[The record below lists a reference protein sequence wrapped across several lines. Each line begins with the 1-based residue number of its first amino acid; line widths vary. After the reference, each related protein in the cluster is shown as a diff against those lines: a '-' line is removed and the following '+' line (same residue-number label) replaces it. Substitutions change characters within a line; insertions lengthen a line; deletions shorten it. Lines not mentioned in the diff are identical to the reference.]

1 MNDLKQFIGL
11 YPVSKTLR
19 FELKPIGKT
28 QEWIERNHVLENDGE
43 RAENYPRVKDLI
55 DAYHKNCINESLKN
69 VHLNWIPLRDAVYNY
84 RHNKTNEAK
93 KALVEEQNKV
103 RNEICKK
110 LSEFVHYKELVKT
123 DTPSK
128 LINDILPHEES
139 LKAFDRFAVYFEGFQ
154 ENRRNIYS
162 NKAISTS
169 VAYRLV
175 HDNFPKF
182 LGNLEVFENIKTIC
196 PEVIQQVSSEMA
208 SFLNGIII
216 EDVFSIE
223 YYNSILTQDGI
234 DLFNQILGGVAK
246 DGKKY
251 QGINE
256 LTNQFIQLHTDIGA
270 RKKSLTMIPLFKQ
283 ILSDRE
289 TLSDIAKPIESEE
302 QLVVMLNSFYHQIT
316 NFTMNGKN
324 VNVITELPRMVLSLD
339 KYNQDRIFVS
349 AKALNDVSHSM
360 YGKWNS
366 LNEKLYDKAVRTLGG
381 IQTAKNRKKVDA
393 YMNKEA
399 FSLTE
404 LSFGDDVLV
413 MRYFVNLPDS
423 MDTIDNLWKQFE
435 DWCNTASKPQFLHN
449 DTGTELLKN
458 LLDAI
463 MMVLHKCSAL
473 VVSLENNLDGDFYN
487 KFLPLYAELEKVI
500 LVHTRARNYLTQK
513 ISDTGRIK
521 LKFDKP
527 SLGAGWGINKE
538 SKNKTI
544 LLFKEGLSYLGIMNV
559 EGTLDFNCQVKDGEP
574 TYQKMVMINHS
585 KPYMDLPNSFF
596 RQSGINRFHP
606 SERILMIYKTFK
618 ENSKNVGIKE
628 VRELIDYYK
637 DAITR
642 NEDWNVIDYRFSPTE
657 SYENINDFY
666 TEVAEQSYKLR
677 FIDVPAKQVDEWVET
692 GKLYL
697 FQLYNKDYAPG
708 THGRKNLHTLYW
720 ESIFTEEN
728 LKNYYIKLGGKTE
741 LFFRPQCIK
750 TPVIHEVGSKMLN
763 RRDKNGM
770 PIPDSIYRNLYQ
782 YFNGKKDETE
792 LTQEEKVY
800 INKVIVKDVTH
811 EIIKDRRYTKQYFYQ
826 FHIPIVFNANA
837 KGNVKLNE
845 RVIEYIQTNPD
856 VNIIGIDRGER
867 HLIYLTLI
875 NQRGEILKQKS
886 FNIVGN
892 YNYQAKLVQREKER
906 DEARKSWQS
915 IGKITDLKE
924 GFLSAVVHE
933 IAQMIVKYNAV
944 VVLEDLNRGF
954 KRGRFKVERQVYQK
968 FEKMLIDKL
977 NYLSFKD
984 SDSDKEGGV
993 LRGYQLTEK
1002 IDNYTSI
1009 GRQTGF
1015 LFYIPAAYT
1024 SKIDPVTGFVNH
1036 FNFNDITNTE
1046 KRRDFLLKMKR
1057 IEMKNGNVEFEFDYR
1072 NFKTHQTDFQN
1083 VWTVNTSGK
1092 RIVYD
1097 TEKKDTKDVY
1107 PTREII
1113 KAFADKGIDLA
1124 EGMDLKAFLSGI
1136 DVDAKNASFFYA
1148 IFNAFKTTLQMRN
1161 SNSATG
1167 EDYILSPVIDIHN
1180 GKQFC
1185 TNDIKKEK
1193 DNDGDWIAD
1202 FPIDADANGAYHIAL
1217 KGLYILIDPQIKKIE
1232 NEKWFKFMVEKPYL
1246 K

>member
-1 MNDLKQFIGL
+1 MKDLKQFIGT

-19 FELKPIGKT
+19 FELKPIGRT
-28 QEWIERNHVLENDGE
+28 QEWMEKNHVLENDGK
-43 RAENYPRVKDLI
+43 RAEHYPRVKELI
-55 DAYHKNCINESLKN
+55 DSYHKKCINESLKN
-69 VHLNWIPLRDAVYNY
+69 VHLDWRPLRDAIENY
-84 RHNKTNEAK
+84 RHNKTVEAK
-93 KALVEEQNKV
+93 KGLEEAQNKM

-110 LSEFVHYKELVKT
+110 LSEFEHYKELVKA

-139 LKAFDRFAVYFEGFQ
+139 LDAFDKFAVYFEGFQ

-182 LGNLEVFENIKTIC
+182 LANLEVFENIRVIC

-208 SFLNGIII
+208 SFLNGINI
-216 EDVFSIE
+216 EDVFTIE
-223 YYNSILTQDGI
+223 YYNFVLTQDGI
-234 DLFNQILGGVAK
+234 DFFNQILGGVAK
-246 DGKKY
+246 DGEKY

-256 LTNQFIQLHTDIGA
+256 LTNQHIQLHPDLGT
-270 RKKSLTMIPLFKQ
+270 RKKSLTMISLFKQ

-302 QLVVMLNSFYHQIT
+302 QLVEMLNHFYHHIT
-316 NFTMNGKN
+316 NFTLNGN
-324 VNVITELPRMVLSLD
+324 TVNVINELTKMVLNLD
-339 KYNQDRIFVS
+339 KYNQEGIFVS

-366 LNEKLYDKAVRTLGG
+366 LNEKLYEKAVRTSGV
-381 IQTAKNRKKVDA
+381 IQSAKNWKKVDA
-393 YMNKEA
+393 YMNKDA
-399 FSLTE
+399 FSLSE
-404 LSFGDDVLV
+404 LNVDDDVSV
-413 MRYFVNLPDS
+413 MQYFTNITDTS
-423 MDTIDNLWKQFE
+423 DTIDGLWRKFF
-435 DWCNTASKPQFLHN
+435 DWCNSAEKPQFMHN
-449 DTGTELLKN
+449 EKGTGLLKD
-458 LLDAI
+458 LLDAL
-463 MMVLHKCSAL
+463 MVILHKCSAL
-473 VVSLENNLDGDFYN
+473 VVSLENNLDSDFYN
-487 KFLPLYAELEKVI
+487 KFLPLYAEMEKVI
-500 LVHTRARNYLTQK
+500 LVHTRSRNYLTQK
-513 ISDTGRIK
+513 FSATGKIK
-521 LKFDKP
+521 LKFDTP
-527 SLGAGWGINKE
+527 SLGAGWGVNKE
-538 SKNKTI
+538 NKNKTI
-544 LLFKEGLSYLGIMNV
+544 LLFKDGLSYLGIMNV
-559 EGTLDFNCQVKDGEP
+559 KGILDFNCKVEVGEP

-585 KPYMDLPNSFF
+585 KPYLDLPNSFF
-596 RQSGINRFHP
+596 RQSGINKFHP
-606 SERILMIYKTFK
+606 SEHILKIYKAFK
-618 ENSKNVGIKE
+618 EDSKSVDIKE
-628 VRELIDYYK
+628 VHELIDYYK

-642 NEDWNVIDYRFSPTE
+642 NEDWNAIDYKYSPTE

-666 TEVAEQSYKLR
+666 TEVAEQSYKLS
-677 FIDVPAKQVDEWVET
+677 FIDVPAKQIDEWVET

-708 THGRKNLHTLYW
+708 AHGRKNLHTLYW

-728 LKNYYIKLGGKTE
+728 LNKCYIKLGGKTE
-741 LFFRPQCIK
+741 LFYRPQSIK
-750 TPVIHEVGSKMLN
+750 TPVVHEVGSKMLN

-782 YFNGKKDETE
+782 YFNGKKDETK
-792 LTQEEKVY
+792 LTPEEKDY
-800 INKVIVKDVTH
+800 TSRVIVKEVNH

-826 FHIPIVFNANA
+826 LHIPIVFNANV
-837 KGNVKLNE
+837 KGNAKLNE
-845 RVIEYIQTNPD
+845 KVIDYIRSNPD

-875 NQRGEILKQKS
+875 NQQGEILKQKT
-886 FNIVGN
+886 FNIVSN
-892 YNYQAKLVQREKER
+892 YNFQAKLVQREKER
-906 DEARKSWQS
+906 DDARKSWQS
-915 IGKITDLKE
+915 IGKISDLKE

-933 IAQMIVKYNAV
+933 IAKMMVEYNAI

-977 NYLSFKD
+977 NYLSLKD
-984 SDSDKEGGV
+984 RDSDKEGGV

-1002 IDNYTSI
+1002 IDNYTDI
-1009 GRQTGF
+1009 GHQTGF

-1046 KRRDFLLKMKR
+1046 KRRDFLLKMER
-1057 IEMKNGNVEFEFDYR
+1057 IEMKNDNVEFEFDYR
-1072 NFKTHQTDFQN
+1072 KFKTHQTDFQN
-1083 VWTVNTSGK
+1083 VWTVNTSRK

-1097 TEKKDTKDVY
+1097 TEKKNTKEVY
-1107 PTREII
+1107 PTQEII
-1113 KAFADKGIDLA
+1113 KEFADRGINLT
-1124 EGMDLKAFLSGI
+1124 EGMDVKAILSGI
-1136 DVDAKNASFFYA
+1136 EAGAKNASLFYA

-1161 SNSATG
+1161 SNSVTG

-1185 TNDIKKEK
+1185 TNDVKKEK
-1193 DNDGDWIAD
+1193 DNDGDWVANL
-1202 FPIDADANGAYHIAL
+1202 PIDADANGAYHIAL
-1217 KGLYILIDPQIKKIE
+1217 KGLYLLMNPQIKKIE

-1246 K
+1246 R